1 MEVKEEM
8 TFGSLNAGYQY
19 WLNPDDK
26 LVYAGVA
33 EPSYGFN
40 NQDYFFP
47 VFDPQIR
54 LANISAI
61 RTAKKDGL
69 DISGLNLRS
78 PYIDE
83 EFHQTYLNFRDEY
96 LAGGRQRM
104 GALTSPTS
112 SAVNILNVFAKLF
125 GLKERKYAA
134 KNLAQEV
141 GIPNLVID
149 IDTLKKLSGMVEIG
163 ELQLPY
169 PKEIRYSRA
178 HFEAKKYGLIFEI
191 SEEAMLKNIHNPLQ
205 DSITV
210 ASTKVEQRTSF
221 DIVSILETGL
231 TSVAALG
238 DWGSFVASTDRSTI
252 NPKKDVARIITS
264 SIEATGIG
272 GTFNRMGMHSVSY
285 TDYESN
291 SYVKGMFEPA
301 PDPSWEPS
309 LRPIKGFAGVGL
321 VQDHFIPQGVA
332 YVLDVGDETCC
343 ALFQGPTRVAS
354 KKEEISG
361 SEIYGIFDF
370 HLAAIINLNTG
381 RRITAATTPVA
392 PA

>member
-1 MEVKEEM
+1 MTEVTEQVM
-8 TFGSLNAGYQY
+8 TNNHLNNGYQF
-19 WLNPDDK
+19 WLNPTDK
-26 LVYAGVA
+26 LVYAGIA
-33 EPSYGFN
+33 EPEYGFKG
-40 NQDYFFP
+40 DFFP
-47 VFDPQIR
+47 VFDPKIR
-54 LANISAI
+54 VANISMMRKASL
-61 RTAKKDGL
+61 DGL
-69 DISGLNLRS
+69 DFSGLDMKS

-83 EFHQTYLNFRDEY
+83 QFHQMYLEFRDNY
-96 LAGGRQRM
+96 LAGGRQKM
-104 GALTSPTS
+104 AALTSGANS
-112 SAVNILNVFAKLF
+112 VVNILNVFPKLY

-134 KNLAQEV
+134 RYLAQEIAV
-141 GIPNLVID
+141 PNLVID
-149 IDTLKKLSGMVEIG
+149 IDTIKKYSGMVEIG
-163 ELQLPY
+163 ELQLPF
-169 PKEIRYSRA
+169 PKEVRYSRA

-210 ASTKVEQRTSF
+210 ASTKVDQRVSY
-221 DIVSILETGL
+221 DIVQTLENGL

-238 DWGSFVASTDRSTI
+238 DWGAFTSNTDHSTI
-252 NPKKDVARIITS
+252 NPKKDIARVITS

-291 SYVKGMFEPA
+291 SYVRGLFEPA
-301 PDPSWEPS
+301 PDPSWEPA
-309 LRPIKGFAGVGL
+309 LRPIKGLAGVGL
-321 VQDHFIPQGVA
+321 AQDYFIPQGVA

-354 KKEEISG
+354 KREEISG

-370 HLAAIINLNTG
+370 HLSAIINTNTG
-381 RRITAATTPVA
+381 RRMTGATTPVA